1 MTARVSTL
9 LLLACCLWAAQGQND
24 SAKKSIWDDPIKFN
38 TKAKDACLMHVS
50 GQGDYTKLRISCR
63 NQAKSYYCDYQGKPN
78 FCRSYNNN
86 PRHYFTQ
93 IMWDLRKL
101 QNACQGPRLLKPL
114 MCKKATDE
122 AQMVFVSAWPKPAA
136 PKSPVKIT
144 YDRTQQQAKPVTQK
158 PTASKPQP
166 SPAKPAA
173 AKPGAKAVQPKK
185 TTPKPTKATTTP
197 RPTEQ
202 GGDGRSV
209 KLAQEYCWKSL
220 QGVCAYFISWF
231 HN

>member
-1 MTARVSTL
+1 MRARASAL
-9 LLLACCLWAAQGQND
+9 LFVACCLWAAHGQND
-24 SAKKSIWDDPIKFN
+24 STKKSIWDDPIKFN
-38 TKAKDACLMHVS
+38 TKAQDACLMHVS
-50 GQGDYTKLRISCR
+50 GQGDFTKLRISCR

-93 IMWDLRKL
+93 LMWELRKL
-101 QNACQGPRLLKPL
+101 QNACQGPKVMRPP
-114 MCKKATDE
+114 MCRKAADE
-122 AQMVFVSAWPKPAA
+122 AQMVFVSAWPKTPAA
-136 PKSPVKIT
+136 KPPVKIT
-144 YDRTQQQAKPVTQK
+144 FQKPQQPAKPTTTKPVTQK
-158 PTASKPQP
+158 PAVQKPQP
-166 SPAKPAA
+166 VPPKTKVTP
-173 AKPGAKAVQPKK
+173 PKK

-197 RPTEQ
+197 RPMEPTAE
-202 GGDGRSV
+202 GKSI